1 MGKGLFKSI
10 YGKIDEGIF
19 KEFYPK
25 EGSDSPVKSMDIR
38 SGLGNLGQ
46 EDEDERPGSPSPA
59 LPSLQKKPFFS
70 QEFMGFPNW
79 LIGIFILGFAY
90 AYRSKKKASS

>member
-1 MGKGLFKSI
+1 MGKGLYKSI

-25 EGSDSPVKSMDIR
+25 EGSDSPVQSMDIR
-38 SGLGNLGQ
+38 LGLGNLGQ
-46 EDEDERPGSPSPA
+46 DEEDEEAGPPA
-59 LPSLQKKPFFS
+59 AAAPKKPFFS